1 MAPAK
6 VVVSTIWPG
15 RPGVFWEAKQMD
27 EKKRQDIALKRF
39 ALIGPVINGFEQNAE
54 AYFRAVC
61 EQPIDMPH
69 YGLREYSPKTIRRWS
84 NDYNRYGF
92 EALKPGFRSDRGK
105 SRKVTPE
112 LEEAIAKK
120 FEEFPRAKGSVV
132 YDQLVKEGKLSPAK
146 LSRSTFYRY
155 LANRPDLKS
164 LSGESTGH
172 TQRFSYEFINE
183 LWQADVMYGPRIR
196 DGRKKRDTYLI
207 CFLDDASRLIPYS
220 GFAFAMDFLTLRQ
233 FLKEA
238 VQRRGKPKMLYT
250 DNAKIYRTQQLA
262 LLCAG
267 FGCSV
272 VHARP
277 YHAAGK
283 GKQERF
289 FGTVRTRFLS
299 TIDTE
304 VSLDELNRRYQHWL
318 DEDYHRKKHSTL
330 GRSPLD
336 FFMEQA
342 DRIEYIGEP
351 AVVDALFLLR
361 VKRKVRSN
369 ATLQLD
375 NVIYETDY
383 ALVGSTVEVRYE
395 PEWVGQPHS
404 KLPLY
409 VDGIH
414 VGDATFVHMHDNAIR
429 RRPAGRPPNGPYPKH
444 ETKPQ
449 PSQVSYTRAVKGGGD

>member
-1 MAPAK
+1 
-6 VVVSTIWPG
+6 
-15 RPGVFWEAKQMD
+15 MD
-27 EKKRQDIALKRF
+27 EKKREEIALKRF
-39 ALIGPVINGFEQNAE
+39 ALISPVTTGREQNAA
-54 AYFRAVC
+54 AYFRSVC

-69 YGLREYSPKTIRRWS
+69 YGVREYSPKTLRRWM
-84 NDYNRYGF
+84 NDYNRHGF
-92 EALKPGFRSDRGK
+92 DALKPGFRSDRGK
-105 SRKVTPE
+105 SRKMTPQ
-112 LEEAIAKK
+112 LEQAILEKIEAY
-120 FEEFPRAKGSVV
+120 PRMKGSVI
-132 YDQLVKEGKLSPAK
+132 YDQLVKEDKLEPAN

-155 LANRPDLKS
+155 LANQSALKG
-164 LSGESTGH
+164 LGGGKVEKTK
-172 TQRFSYEFINE
+172 RFAYKFINE
-183 LWQADVMYGPRIR
+183 LWQADVMHGPRIR
-196 DGRKKRDTYLI
+196 DGLRKQETYLI

-220 GFAFAMDFLTLRQ
+220 GFAFKQDFLTLRQ

-262 LLCAG
+262 LICAG

-299 TIDTE
+299 TITDENITLE
-304 VSLDELNRRYQHWL
+304 ELNERYWHWL
-318 DEDYHRKKHSTL
+318 DEDYHRKKHSSL
-330 GRSPLD
+330 GKSPLD

-342 DRIEYIGEP
+342 DRIEHIGDP

-361 VKRKVRSN
+361 TTRKIRSN
-369 ATLQLD
+369 ATLQVN

-383 ALVGSTVEVRYE
+383 SLVGSTVQVRYE
-395 PEWVGQPHS
+395 PDWIGQPHR

-409 VDGIH
+409 VDSIH
-414 VGDATFVHMHDNAIR
+414 VGDATFVQLHDNALK
-429 RRPAGRPPNGPYPKH
+429 RRPSGRVESPPEMKL
-444 ETKPQ
+444 EKPL
-449 PSQVSYTRAVKGGGD
+449 SRVSYTKAVKGDED